1 MVWWQL
7 AWMSEI
13 VNLRRVKRAR
23 ARQDAAAEA
32 EAARRLHG
40 RTRAER
46 DAAEAA
52 RAQADR
58 VLDGA
63 KLDQPGTA
71 NRAKDTA
78 STS

>member
-1 MVWWQL
+1 MT
-7 AWMSEI
+7 EI
-13 VNLRRVKRAR
+13 VNLRRVRRAR
-23 ARQDAAAEA
+23 ERQAAAAEA
-32 EAARRLHG
+32 DAARRLHG

-46 DAAEAA
+46 DATAAERLQAA
-52 RAQADR
+52 R